1 MCFIRG
7 RRQNEAEVVPAL
19 SCPDILLFAVGY
31 EIQWQ
36 VHGLQKK
43 TRMWVGNAS
52 GRVDDHIQIL
62 MRPTDDP
69 RSPNTGSENSH
80 DLDNKRT
87 VTHLLVDDLA
97 VYFSSGDVIIATQSD
112 VEVALVVAEV
122 EVDLATV
129 VQDVDFACWALY
141 MST

>member
-1 MCFIRG
+1 M
-7 RRQNEAEVVPAL
+7 RQKGYLHCLAQIF
-19 SCPDILLFAVGY
+19 SFSLLDMKVSG
-31 EIQWQ
+31 EIMDYRNK
-36 VHGLQKK
+36 HGCGLE
-43 TRMWVGNAS
+43 
-52 GRVDDHIQIL
+52 RVDDHILIL

-129 VQDVDFACWALY
+129 VQDVDFACWFLY